1 MIEALEK
8 AFQDAQALPE
18 PQQQQVADLI
28 EELVADMRW
37 DELLESPKS
46 VKMLDEMAAK
56 ALSDLREGRT
66 SRLTFDIPRD
76 Q

>member
-1 MIEALEK
+1 VIEALEK

-18 PQQQQVADLI
+18 PQQQQIAELI
-28 EELVADMRW
+28 EQLVADMRW

-46 VKMLDEMAAK
+46 VKLLDELAAQ
-56 ALSDLREGRT
+56 ALSDLQEGRT
-66 SRLTFDIPRD
+66 TPLKLEIPRD